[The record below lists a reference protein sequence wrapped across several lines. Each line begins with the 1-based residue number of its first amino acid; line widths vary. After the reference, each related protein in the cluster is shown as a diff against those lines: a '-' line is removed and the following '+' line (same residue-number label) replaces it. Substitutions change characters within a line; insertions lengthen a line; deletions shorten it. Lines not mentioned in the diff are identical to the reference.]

1 MSKKYKII
9 YAVLAFVALITV
21 ILFYIAFKNFTATT
35 MSVESTNGDV
45 SLFDN
50 TEKELEIFEGMRL
63 RGGNSIKT
71 GSDGLADVLLD
82 KDRIVVVREKS
93 HVSFHQRGKKLRLD
107 VEDGDVF
114 FHIRNK
120 LDSGEELKIDTV
132 TMSIG
137 IRGTSGLTAVH
148 DKKEAL
154 YLTSGKVSI
163 DVSDPDGEKEEEYD
177 LKAGEVLKCDYS
189 DGELK
194 VTKETFLPEDMPR
207 VLLEE
212 ITKDIQLLKT
222 VLDETGWEPYDLILA
237 AEDMSVEL
245 DEEIYAYLLEVSDLD
260 ETEPEVAD
268 ITEEAEDEE
277 FVPLP
282 YEGWG
287 GLYSGSNGGT
297 YYYVWLEDQ
306 TSMAGQTGAGTIR
319 LLWKG
324 NSAYL
329 EGTDLTNDTPHDI
342 FYDMVDNGYLIR
354 PGWNGEDSSI
364 LTIDEDDMGNLSGRI
379 FCFGFWLQRDNSLGY
394 DGKTM
399 KYMTGET
406 GDAKN
411 SDELVDDLEWRN
423 AYYEYFFGD
432 DTYYNGLE
440 GEIQFRTIY
449 LDGDNVPE
457 IVFKEHSFDD
467 ALTIASYDRKNGV
480 HELLQVYCETAYYI
494 PRSGYMYYDRETWS
508 SPQGYYRMTDGD
520 NGKYGFFEYTSENA
534 PAGVSGNL
542 EKIGDFYLSMTEGG
556 MDYLQMQSYLD

>member
-1 MSKKYKII
+1 MSRKLKII
-9 YAVLAFVALITV
+9 YGVVALVAVIDAVLFFVA
-21 ILFYIAFKNFTATT
+21 YKNFSATT
-35 MSVESTNGDV
+35 VSLESTDGKV
-45 SLFDN
+45 SLLDKN
-50 TEKELEIFEGMRL
+50 DREVEIFDGIRI

-82 KDRIVVVREKS
+82 SDRLVVVREKS
-93 HVSFHQRGKKLRLD
+93 NVRFDQKGKKIHLT

-114 FHIRNK
+114 FHIRKK
-120 LDSGEELKIDTV
+120 LESNEKLTFDTV

-137 IRGTSGLTAVH
+137 IRGTSGLATVNN
-148 DKKEAL
+148 KKEAL
-154 YLTSGKVSI
+154 YLTSGKVEI
-163 DVSDPDGEKEEEYD
+163 IVSEPEGKKTDEYD
-177 LKAGEVLKCDYS
+177 LMPGEVLKCDYS
-189 DGELK
+189 GDEL
-194 VTKETFLPEDMPR
+194 VVVKEEFLPEVMPK

-212 ITKDIQLLKT
+212 ITKNLDLLKT
-222 VLDETGWEPYDLILA
+222 VLDETGWDGYDIILA
-237 AEDMSVEL
+237 AQDL
-245 DEEIYAYLLEVSDLD
+245 DVTLPDEVYAYLLEVSDLD

-287 GLYSGSNGGT
+287 GLYSGSNNGT

-508 SPQGYYRMTDGD
+508 SPQGYYRMTDAD
-520 NGKYGFFEYTSENA
+520 NGEYGFFEYTSENA

-542 EKIGDFYLSMTEGG
+542 EKIGDFYLHMTEGG